1 MKKILILLLL
11 ATPLVVSAQYKS
23 QVWCPDN
30 GNGTYTNPVL
40 NADYSDPDLCV
51 VGDDYYLTASS
62 FNCVPGLPVL
72 HSKDLVNWEI
82 IGYALQSLYGGDAEK
97 EQHFKT
103 PRHGEGVWAP
113 SIRYHNGEFY
123 IYWGDPDY
131 GIYMVK
137 TKDPAGRWDDPVLV
151 VPGKGL
157 IDSCPLWDED
167 GRCYLVNA
175 YAASRKH
182 INSVLMV
189 RELSPDGTRAIGNP
203 VIVFDGNQ
211 NGNYTS
217 EGPKF
222 YKYNG
227 YYYIMWPAGGVEM
240 GWQMAARSKNVF
252 GPYEYRTVMAKG
264 TTNING
270 PHQGGWVHTPFGEDW
285 FMNFQDKGCYGRVV
299 HLNPMKW
306 VDGWPVIGVDKDGDG
321 CGEPVVKYTK
331 PKSSVKT
338 MMNPAESDEFNSYVL
353 GKQWSWHANYDEEW
367 GMTTPDGFLRLFNYA
382 RSEGNE
388 HSLWTV
394 PNLLLQKTPA
404 DVFTATAKVRVASK
418 AEGQWAGL
426 LMMGLD
432 YSGLVVKRVGDGFEL
447 QRLFCKNA
455 DRGGKETFTTITAL
469 APTSKDKVQYKAA
482 IYEDIYLRMVVKAGG
497 KVTFYYSPDGKK
509 YTKCGDEF
517 QMREGKW
524 IGGKMGFVSIEPEA
538 KTDRGW
544 IDIDWFRVTLK

>member
-1 MKKILILLLL
+1 
-11 ATPLVVSAQYKS
+11 
-23 QVWCPDN
+23 
-30 GNGTYTNPVL
+30 
-40 NADYSDPDLCV
+40 
-51 VGDDYYLTASS
+51 
-62 FNCVPGLPVL
+62 
-72 HSKDLVNWEI
+72 LVNWEI

-299 HLNPMKW
+299 HLNPLKW
-306 VDGWPVIGVDKDGDG
+306 VDGWPVSGVDKDGDG
-321 CGEPVVKYTK
+321 CGGPVVKYTK